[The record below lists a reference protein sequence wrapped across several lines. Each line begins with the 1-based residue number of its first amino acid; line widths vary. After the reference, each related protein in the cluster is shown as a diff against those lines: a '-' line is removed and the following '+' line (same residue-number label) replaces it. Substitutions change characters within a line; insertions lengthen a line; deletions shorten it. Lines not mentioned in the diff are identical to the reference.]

1 MSPGAWVSLLHGGSE
16 VVEFLNVVLA
26 PPRASTH
33 YAKAQADV
41 Y

>member
-1 MSPGAWVSLLHGGSE
+1 MSPGVCVSLWHGGSE

-26 PPRASTH
+26 PPRARTH